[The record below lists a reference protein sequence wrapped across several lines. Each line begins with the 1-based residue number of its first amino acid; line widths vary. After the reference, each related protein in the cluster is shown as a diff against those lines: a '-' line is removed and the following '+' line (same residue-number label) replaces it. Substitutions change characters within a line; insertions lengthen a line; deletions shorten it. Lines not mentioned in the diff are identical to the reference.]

1 MVQERQED
9 GVRNSGTILG
19 VLFPLLAMASV
30 CSGGATTGRP
40 IWRCE
45 QWPGTY
51 MEGSEVVLVGR
62 DVLNTYGATVRAV
75 IVRRT
80 EPPER
85 WVVRLEGSGVELAV
99 LPEQVADLRRCRP

>member
-1 MVQERQED
+1 M
-9 GVRNSGTILG
+9 LG

-45 QWPGTY
+45 QWPATY
-51 MEGSEVVLVGR
+51 LEGSEVVLVGR
-62 DVLNTYGATVRAV
+62 DVLSTYGATVRAV
-75 IVRRT
+75 IVRKT

-85 WVVRLEGSGVELAV
+85 WVVKLEGSGVEVYAW
-99 LPEQVADLRRCRP
+99 PEQVVELRRCRP